1 MSQARPT
8 CRSVPGQDQGLLPRL
23 VVVGFVLVACA
34 AQTTALR
41 LAPPQQQ
48 LAQQL
53 GGNWARRLGAAGL
66 AGVALTL
73 CPFEAAHARN
83 AASGMFVEAE
93 TAMQDTINSYKS
105 AKQEW
110 SQAKKLV
117 DQQRSDFASSKAST
131 QKTVADAAALEARFQ
146 TILTEG
152 QALDAKVA
160 ADITAIQT
168 LTAVKYQAAETAAL
182 PSSKTRPAYTASLF
196 AGAADEAAVLA
207 KSEAL
212 LQSLRDAEA
221 ASADTLK
228 KLSATVADA
237 RAIVTVL
244 EGVEGSVAAG
254 VAQLER
260 GVSPALQDI
269 KLIEPSS
276 SSSSSDGGSG
286 SGSGSGGGE
295 GGAAGAKLFAL
306 GARVVEAES
315 GRAADSLRALG
326 GVCKGLGSVGADEGR
341 AAARLADVA
350 DKTAAWEK
358 ETRLGARAAGGA
370 VKSQADKLRSLAAQA
385 ETVATRACDA
395 AGSIEDK
402 AAAAKKR
409 ANGNSRAT
417 AVGSLREVQG
427 RLEVAERRAKDT
439 EQLISAATAKGREE
453 AAKYR
458 KFIPVAVEGAGA
470 GRSQK

>member
-1 MSQARPT
+1 M
-8 CRSVPGQDQGLLPRL
+8 
-23 VVVGFVLVACA
+23 GFVLVACA

-117 DQQRSDFASSKAST
+117 DQQRSDLASSKAST
-131 QKTVADAAALEARFQ
+131 QKTVADAVALEARFQ
-146 TILTEG
+146 TVLTEG

-212 LQSLRDAEA
+212 LQSLRDAEV

-228 KLSATVADA
+228 KLSSTVADA

-276 SSSSSDGGSG
+276 SSSSDGGSG

-306 GARVVEAES
+306 GARVVETES

-341 AAARLADVA
+341 VAARLADVA

-470 GRSQK
+470 GRPQK